1 MSKVL
6 KEIKVIS
13 GNYTNKDGQ
22 QKNRYQKIGSVIET
36 KNGPMMKIDVI
47 PIVAGGWDGWAY
59 INDPIETPYTAPQGG
74 RPMGRGVSAHD
85 DDVPF

>member
-13 GNYTNKDGQ
+13 GTYTNKDGQ
-22 QKNRYQKIGSVIET
+22 QKNRYQKIGSVIDT
-36 KNGPMMKIDVI
+36 KNGAMLKIDCV
-47 PIVAGGWDGWAY
+47 PVGGWDGWAY
-59 INDPIETPYTAPQGG
+59 MNDPVETPYGAPQGG
-74 RPMGRGVSAHD
+74 RPMGRGVSAMD